1 VSNEAHQD
9 TKFTISQGRRKI
21 MRGLAH
27 FCFLSAALYAIV
39 GMAGGIAMAATH
51 DHSLVAAHAHLNLLG
66 FVGFS
71 IFGLYYHLV
80 PSAAY
85 SRLGRLHVVMASL
98 GLWVLIPGVAM
109 VNLGLPEGPAI
120 IGSLVTILA
129 MLVFVVVVAKN
140 GRTFAN

>member
-1 VSNEAHQD
+1 
-9 TKFTISQGRRKI
+9 

-27 FCFLSAALYAIV
+27 FCFSSAALYALI
-39 GMAGGIAMAATH
+39 GMAGGIAMAASH

-80 PSAAY
+80 PSASA
-85 SRLGRLHVVMASL
+85 SRLGRLHVVTASL

-109 VNLGLPEGPAI
+109 VNLGLTEGPAI

-129 MLVFVVVVAKN
+129 MFMFVGIVIRN
-140 GRTFAN
+140 GGASAVQ